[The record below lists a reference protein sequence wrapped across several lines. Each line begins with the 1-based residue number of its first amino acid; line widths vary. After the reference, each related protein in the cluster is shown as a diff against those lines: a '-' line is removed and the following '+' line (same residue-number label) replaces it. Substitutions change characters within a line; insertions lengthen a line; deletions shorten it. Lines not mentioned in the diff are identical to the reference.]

1 MRKLSLLTLLLL
13 APAAAFAATPECKHS
28 QPRNLALDLAGV
40 KAVVFDIGSNDFTID
55 ASAGA
60 KAALGG
66 KACASSEKY
75 LEQLKLTQ
83 HKAGEK
89 LYVTARREGMTGGIF
104 LGSNYAYLKLAATL
118 PDNVM
123 VQLKVGSGDAVVTG
137 APMLSADVNSGDV
150 EARHIR
156 GLVAASVGSGDIIL
170 EDIGS
175 LHVISVGSGD
185 LSAKKVRGPA
195 KVGSVGSGDFELDGA
210 SGDVEIGSVGSGD
223 AKVTGVSGSVTVASV
238 GSGDLEVDDIRGDL
252 SVRSKSSGSVS
263 HNRVDG
269 RIDVPSDN

>member
-104 LGSNYAYLKLAATL
+104 LGSNYAYLKLSATL

-150 EARHIR
+150 EARHIH

-195 KVGSVGSGDFELDGA
+195 KIGSVGSGDFELDGA
-210 SGDVEIGSVGSGD
+210 TGDVEIGSVGSGD

-263 HNRVDG
+263 HNRIDG
-269 RIDVPSDN
+269 RVDVPSDN